1 MAKECP
7 VNIECTVFKAV
18 DCGSHHLYIGKIVEI
33 HADPSCVTDGKTDI
47 KKVNPIL
54 YTHAAYFDVGNLV
67 DMAFS
72 AGKNYQK
79 G

>member
-1 MAKECP
+1 
-7 VNIECTVFKAV
+7 VFKSV
-18 DCGSHHLYIGKIVEI
+18 DCGSHLLYIGKIVGI
-33 HADPSCVTDGKTDI
+33 HADPSCVTDDKPDI

-54 YTHAAYFDVGNLV
+54 YTHAAYFDVGKLV
-67 DMAFS
+67 GTAFS